1 MAGNAAN
8 GGRSRARV
16 MAQSAAALAL
26 LLPLIAIPFTDE
38 VDWTASDFVLAGA
51 LLGGTGLLGELAAR
65 RTGDIAYRT
74 AAGVALVAA
83 LLLVWM
89 SLAVGL
95 IGAEDDPAN
104 LMYAG
109 VLAVGG
115 AGVLVARF
123 RPRGMAWAMLATAL
137 AQAAVAVIALAA
149 GLGAAGPIWPWEI
162 VILNGFFAALW
173 AGSAL
178 LFRIASDGRSDRR
191 AGRRE
196 TS

>member
-1 MAGNAAN
+1 
-8 GGRSRARV
+8 

>member
-137 AQAAVAVIALAA
+137 
-149 GLGAAGPIWPWEI
+149 
-162 VILNGFFAALW
+162 
-173 AGSAL
+173 
-178 LFRIASDGRSDRR
+178 
-191 AGRRE
+191 
-196 TS
+196 